1 LANHKSALKRIRQ
14 NAVRNARNI
23 HFKSFMRSRI
33 RKVRDAVAA
42 DQSATVGDLLRKAIS
57 AIDHVASKGVI
68 HRNTASRRVGRLSK
82 LVHSYL
88 SSKNTGAQ
96 AAS

>member
-1 LANHKSALKRIRQ
+1 MANHKSALKRIRQ

-42 DQSATVGDLLRKAIS
+42 DQSANVGELLRKAIS

-82 LVHSYL
+82 LVSSYL
-88 SSKNTGAQ
+88 SGKNTGAQ